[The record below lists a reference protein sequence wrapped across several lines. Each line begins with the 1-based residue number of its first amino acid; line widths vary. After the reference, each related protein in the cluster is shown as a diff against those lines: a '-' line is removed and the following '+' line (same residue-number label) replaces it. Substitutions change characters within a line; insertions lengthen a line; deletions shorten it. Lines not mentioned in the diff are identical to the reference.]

1 MSIFFVLVYHSKCI
15 DPWLTKNRR
24 VCPICKRKVFAH
36 DETPFADT
44 DDSDSDTDDT
54 TPLVNPTDNSTRG
67 GTFEPQSEN
76 PFQRAA
82 RSISQQSQVYYCS
95 S

>member
-1 MSIFFVLVYHSKCI
+1 M
-15 DPWLTKNRR
+15 
-24 VCPICKRKVFAH
+24 FAH

-67 GTFEPQSEN
+67 GTFEPQNEN

-82 RSISQQSQVYYCS
+82 RSISQQSQVMFENNCFNIL
-95 S
+95 